1 MAKTTEPVSL
11 NEMLAHES
19 DIQDRI
25 FNIRG
30 IQVMIDRDLAELYGV
45 ETKALNQAVKRN
57 TDRFPEDFRFQL
69 SNQEKTELV
78 TICDR
83 FESLKHATVNP
94 HAYTEHGVLMLAN
107 VLKSDLATQISIRL
121 VKVFVQLR
129 SLLAS
134 HTGLQLQIEEIKN
147 AIGKQNNKL
156 SNHDKTIEL
165 LFQYLDELNDKIKR
179 PPLLPDREM
188 VGYKIGRGKDKN

>member
-1 MAKTTEPVSL
+1 MAKTNTTDHNLSFQDNV
-11 NEMLAHES
+11 
-19 DIQDRI
+19 IQERI

-30 IQVMIDRDLAELYGV
+30 IQIMIDRDLAKLYGV
-45 ETKALNQAVKRN
+45 ETKVLNQAVKRN
-57 TDRFPEDFRFQL
+57 LDRFPEDFRFQL
-69 SNQEKTELV
+69 TNEEKNELV

-94 HAYTEHGVLMLAN
+94 HAFTEHGVLMLAN
-107 VLKSDLATQISIRL
+107 VLKSDLATQVSIRL

-129 SLLAS
+129 NMLLS

-147 AIGKQNNKL
+147 AIGKQNSRLN
-156 SNHDKTIEL
+156 NQDKTIEL

-179 PPLLPDREM
+179 PPLLPNREM
-188 VGYKIGRGKDKN
+188 VGYKIGEGKNKNE